1 MCYDD
6 PSVDRHASLSGKDRE
21 LPNDVERL
29 KAIILRQQNRIK
41 ALEKL
46 NKTANEVIALYEKL
60 DEEWTNS
67 AFTLSRGVPFAI
79 ASAEANAF
87 LVIKPLFNSK

>member
-6 PSVDRHASLSGKDRE
+6 PSVDRRASISGEDKE

-60 DEEWTNS
+60 DKEWARILTE
-67 AFTLSRGVPFAI
+67 
-79 ASAEANAF
+79 EAN
-87 LVIKPLFNSK
+87 K

>member
-60 DEEWTNS
+60 DEEWTRIL
-67 AFTLSRGVPFAI
+67 TEEG
-79 ASAEANAF
+79 EE
-87 LVIKPLFNSK
+87 